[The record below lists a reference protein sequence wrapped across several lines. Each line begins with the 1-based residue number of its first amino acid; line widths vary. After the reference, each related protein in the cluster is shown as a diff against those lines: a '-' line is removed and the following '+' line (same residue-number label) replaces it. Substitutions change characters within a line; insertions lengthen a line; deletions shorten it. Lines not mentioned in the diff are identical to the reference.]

1 MLDRDQSSNREA
13 PPDDEIAYESG
24 GMGFRLMGVL
34 TICALLWLGL
44 FMFSLKKAT
53 VAAAAFGAVGAAW
66 VYYREGIVAP
76 RRRTEAMREAAA
88 ALGLAVEAKLPPRQF
103 ERLKLLPPFN
113 AGQKHAASNVS
124 SGSCQGVPFYLFDSY
139 YQIPGAKAA
148 ANYWQTVVFI
158 PEAGGTPDFYLAPR
172 HFFDNVAHLLGFQ
185 DIALAKD
192 APGERFAR
200 YYRLRGPE
208 EQAVRVAFDGRPVEY
223 LADRPGWTVS
233 CSGGSMA
240 VWRTAPTAAEASSSF
255 KLTGMIDPHFRYV
268 VPAAIGQLLS
278 RAVAIRGLFAA
289 EMAGS
294 SPA

>member
-1 MLDRDQSSNREA
+1 MLDRDQISNREA

-24 GMGFRLMGVL
+24 GLGYRLMGVL

-53 VAAAAFGAVGAAW
+53 VVAAAFGVVGAAW

-76 RRRTEAMREAAA
+76 RRRAEAMREAAA
-88 ALGLAVEAKLPPRQF
+88 ALGLAVEAELPQRQW
-103 ERLKLLPPFN
+103 EHLKLLPPFN
-113 AGQKHAASNVS
+113 AGYKHKASNVYGGS
-124 SGSCQGVPFYLFDSY
+124 SQGAAVYLFDFY

-148 ANYWQTVVFI
+148 ANYWQTVAFF
-158 PEAGGTPDFYLAPR
+158 PDAAGLPDFYLAPR

-192 APGERFAR
+192 APGERFAHH
-200 YYRLRGPE
+200 YRLRGPE
-208 EQAVRVAFDGRPVEY
+208 EQAVRAAFEGRPVEY

-233 CSGGSMA
+233 CSGGSLA
-240 VWRTAPTAAEASSSF
+240 IWRTAPTAAEASSSF
-255 KLTGMIDPHFRYV
+255 KLTGVIDPHFRYV